1 MNGYTLRKAERDDI
15 PSVLKAEVLSFSDPW
30 TEGMLLS
37 SLESGIE
44 FTLLTDNDGATV
56 GYSVLDLRAE
66 GEAELH
72 KIAILPSH
80 RGKGLSRLLM
90 DKMITDAKNKRAD
103 GIFLEVRSKNA
114 PAVGLYEK
122 YGFIRLGVRRA
133 YYKSPPDDALI
144 MKLTLCTAAEN
155 TK

>member
-1 MNGYTLRKAERDDI
+1 MKGYTLRKAGRDDI
-15 PSVLKAEVLSFSDPW
+15 PSVLKAETLSFSDPW

-37 SLESGIE
+37 SLENGIE
-44 FTLLTDNDGATV
+44 LTLLTDEDGATV

-72 KIAILPSH
+72 RIAVLPSH

-90 DKMITDAKNKRAD
+90 DKMIADAKNKRAD

-122 YGFIRLGVRRA
+122 YGFVRLGTRRS
-133 YYKSPPDDALI
+133 YYKSPADDALI
-144 MKLTLCTAAEN
+144 MKLTLCADAESA
-155 TK
+155 K